1 MVVIRYSTFKI
12 KKGVCDICGKERE
25 HLYVLSNEKD
35 VNFKYCGKCKE
46 MLVKLINVTQVE
58 GCSCEGII
66 AYK

>member
-1 MVVIRYSTFKI
+1 MVVIRYGTFKSI
-12 KKGVCDICGKERE
+12 KGVCDICGKEHE

-58 GCSCEGII
+58 GCACEGII
-66 AYK
+66 AHK

>member
-12 KKGVCDICGKERE
+12 KKGVCDICSKEHE

-58 GCSCEGII
+58 VCSCEGVI